1 MAARLT
7 DEEQTVVQQFL
18 DTVNNER
25 LKQHKGPVAWSTAIK
40 FCMAR
45 KFDVKRAID
54 LFFAH
59 ETTREREDLQCIDPD
74 DRLLQREIT
83 TEKFTVLPGRDRSG
97 AALALFTARL
107 HYPPQTT
114 HQIVLKG
121 LSYQLDA
128 ALESYDTQ
136 RNGLVFIYDMTDSK
150 YANFDYDLS
159 IKILSL
165 LKGAYP
171 ARLKRVLIVTAP
183 LWFKAPFKILRLFV
197 KEKLRDRV
205 YTVNLQEL
213 TNYVPK
219 EFLPK
224 TLGGNQAPVHAA
236 WLQLCRQV
244 ALRMQPDMDSF
255 FVPPRRMS
263 TSGRGSCSSATHS
276 ISSDTDPHISDLD
289 SESSKDTIHEKHNH
303 EDREKEKEDG
313 DDTLRS
319 GKDDGTYIGAKR
331 RKSSS
336 ARRNSESRK
345 RSSELA
351 SIEGSGVQSEDR
363 PRKKRPLSSGSNIL
377 DDSIHMPES
386 GGLTISQLIEHV
398 QTVKKK
404 GLFAEYAHIKMEAP
418 AGTFNHSRARHNLPK
433 NRYT

>member
-128 ALESYDTQ
+128 ALES
-136 RNGLVFIYDMTDSK
+136 
-150 YANFDYDLS
+150 
-159 IKILSL
+159 
-165 LKGAYP
+165 
-171 ARLKRVLIVTAP
+171 
-183 LWFKAPFKILRLFV
+183 
-197 KEKLRDRV
+197 
-205 YTVNLQEL
+205 
-213 TNYVPK
+213 
-219 EFLPK
+219 
-224 TLGGNQAPVHAA
+224 
-236 WLQLCRQV
+236 
-244 ALRMQPDMDSF
+244 
-255 FVPPRRMS
+255 
-263 TSGRGSCSSATHS
+263 SATHS

-313 DDTLRS
+313 DDTLSQDEQFEEFIVYNNSIQEFNNYSETKLILHNTNTGESREITHLQFTSWPDYGVPPATGFLDFLFHVRS
-319 GKDDGTYIGAKR
+319 TQEQATKNLGSSWTGHPLGPPIVVHCSAGIGRTGTFITIDICLRRLEDIGTVDIPNTVR
-331 RKSSS
+331 RIRSQRAFSIQMPDQYVFCHLGIIEH
-336 ARRNSESRK
+336 AMRNGLVKEIELISLEDSDSES
-345 RSSELA
+345 
-351 SIEGSGVQSEDR
+351 D
-363 PRKKRPLSSGSNIL
+363 
-377 DDSIHMPES
+377 
-386 GGLTISQLIEHV
+386 
-398 QTVKKK
+398 
-404 GLFAEYAHIKMEAP
+404 
-418 AGTFNHSRARHNLPK
+418 
-433 NRYT
+433 